1 MISDR
6 ILNPTVIAVISGL
19 HALLLLGA
27 WQATPPQLTLSTDSL
42 SYVDLSGLSQAGTA
56 TTQPPTPP
64 AQAQQKP
71 KPKPP
76 ETAKP
81 VLKPLIKPV
90 PRNDV
95 AAVKEQPKPQ
105 TQPTE
110 PVKPATE
117 SKADSTPSKPGGTDG
132 GAVTQGGGQ
141 GSGSSQNNGGN
152 SGGAVVPPTH
162 NGGHLGNPKPPYP
175 ALSREN
181 GEEGRVGL
189 RVQVSADGR
198 AQSVAVVKGS
208 GYPRL
213 DRSAKNAVERYR
225 FSPATRGGV
234 PIAYSYTFSINFSL
248 KER

>member
-6 ILNPTVIAVISGL
+6 ILNPTVIAVIGGL
-19 HALLLLGA
+19 HVLLLLGA

-42 SYVDLSGLSQAGTA
+42 SYVDLSGFSQAGAA
-56 TTQPPTPP
+56 TTQPPAPP
-64 AQAQQKP
+64 PQAQP

-76 ETAKP
+76 EKAKP
-81 VLKPLIKPV
+81 VLKPVIKPA

-95 AAVKEQPKPQ
+95 AAVKEQAKPQ
-105 TQPTE
+105 KQPTE
-110 PVKPATE
+110 PVKPTAE
-117 SKADSTPSKPGGTDG
+117 NKANHAQGQPGSTDG
-132 GAVTQGGGQ
+132 GAATQGGGQ

-162 NGGHLGNPKPPYP
+162 IGGHLGNPKPPYP

-198 AQSVAVVKGS
+198 AQSVAVVKSS

-234 PIAYSYTFSINFSL
+234 PIAYSYTFAINFSL

>member
-1 MISDR
+1 M
-6 ILNPTVIAVISGL
+6 
-19 HALLLLGA
+19 
-27 WQATPPQLTLSTDSL
+27 
-42 SYVDLSGLSQAGTA
+42 
-56 TTQPPTPP
+56 
-64 AQAQQKP
+64 
-71 KPKPP
+71 
-76 ETAKP
+76 
-81 VLKPLIKPV
+81 
-90 PRNDV
+90 
-95 AAVKEQPKPQ
+95 
-105 TQPTE
+105 
-110 PVKPATE
+110 
-117 SKADSTPSKPGGTDG
+117 
-132 GAVTQGGGQ
+132 
-141 GSGSSQNNGGN
+141 
-152 SGGAVVPPTH
+152 VPPTH
-162 NGGHLGNPKPPYP
+162 IGGHLGNPKPPYP